1 MKIAYMHFHLKT
13 GGVTTV
19 IRQQVEA
26 MQGIC
31 DTLVLSGSPPET
43 GFPGE
48 AVHVTGIGYDDAAG
62 RQPDPGETAA
72 AVIRAIR
79 NRWKAGC
86 DILHVHNP
94 TLAKNRQYLNILKIL
109 KDKGIR
115 LFLQIHD
122 FAEDGRPGAYF
133 KDNYV
138 ANCHYGV
145 INARDYDIL
154 IRSGLKPQALHLVG
168 NMVTPLPAPAAGR
181 KSGGKVV
188 IPAQTGIQGTAFD
201 QAGPFPGSGL
211 RRSDGYAG
219 HVLYPI
225 RAIRRKN
232 IGEAILLALFFPEN
246 RSLYITLPPNSPAD
260 FPAYDSWKRFTARF
274 GLNVEFEA
282 GLRKDFISLVHA
294 ADSLLTTSISEG
306 FGFSFME
313 PWTAGKFLWGRDLP
327 GITDDFKKSGIRL
340 DHLYSRLR
348 LPAGWVVTEG
358 FFESWQKVVR
368 NSLQG
373 FQVEKKALSLEE
385 AFERLTSDGT
395 IDFGLLNEKY
405 QQLVVQRLIENDAE
419 RAEII
424 ALNPFLADCGQG
436 PSSRTLIGKNRE
448 LVASR
453 YSLAGYRRTLT
464 ALYKKVVSCDPVQ
477 AIDKQILL
485 YEFFD
490 LNAFSLLKWG
500 QYDS

>member
-19 IRQQVEA
+19 VRQQVEA

-31 DTLVLSGSPPET
+31 DTLVLSGSPPEA
-43 GFPGE
+43 GFPG
-48 AVHVTGIGYDDAAG
+48 ATVRVTGIGYDNAAG
-62 RQPDPGETAA
+62 RRPDPGETAA

-79 NRWKAGC
+79 NRWKGGC

-94 TLAKNRQYLNILKIL
+94 TLAKNSNYLNILKIL

-122 FAEDGRPGAYF
+122 FAEDGRPEVYF

-138 ANCHYGV
+138 ADCHYGV
-145 INARDYDIL
+145 INTRDYDIL
-154 IRSGLKPQALHLVG
+154 IRSGLKPQGLHLVG
-168 NMVTPLPAPAAGR
+168 NMVTPLPAPAAGQ
-181 KSGGKVV
+181 KTGGKVV
-188 IPAQTGIQGTAFD
+188 IAACD
-201 QAGPFPGSGL
+201 QAGTFPGW
-211 RRSDGYAG
+211 SDGYAG

-246 RSLYITLPPNSPAD
+246 RPLYITLPPNSPAD
-260 FPAYDSWKRFTARF
+260 FPAYDSWKRFAARF
-274 GLNVEFEA
+274 GLKVEFEA
-282 GLRKDFISLVHA
+282 GLKKDFMPLVHTA
-294 ADSLLTTSISEG
+294 HSLLTTSISEG

-327 GITDDFKKSGIRL
+327 GITDNFKKSGIRL

-368 NSLQG
+368 NTLQG

-424 ALNPFLADCGQG
+424 ALNPFLADCGQV
-436 PSSRTLIGKNRE
+436 PSSGTLIGKNRE
-448 LVASR
+448 RVASR

-464 ALYKKVVSCDPVQ
+464 ALYKKVVSYDPVQ
-477 AIDKQILL
+477 AIDKQVLL